1 MAASEKKTSKT
12 TNPQARTPARRKKTL
27 PRTPVRPKVIT
38 EYMTPHEAAQRIL
51 ELAEKSRNG
60 G

>member
-1 MAASEKKTSKT
+1 MAASEKKSVKPK
-12 TNPQARTPARRKKTL
+12 NPQARTPARRMKNL
-27 PRTPVRPKVIT
+27 PQTPVRPKVVT
-38 EYMTPHEAAQRIL
+38 EYMTPHEAAQRLL